1 MNIQIEQ
8 LQGKRKELEHAN
20 ITTITRNHI
29 TRVETS
35 EWNSCKVRVVSNE
48 QRVENNEQREEKPVK
63 HLWWNFIVST
73 RWLTGSLL
81 KNGKAI
87 NYYKKSNNN
96 TDIVNA
102 H

>member
-8 LQGKRKELEHAN
+8 LQGERKELEHAN

-35 EWNSCKVRVVSNE
+35 EWNTCKVRVVSNE

-73 RWLTGSLL
+73 RWLTGSLF
-81 KNGKAI
+81 KNRTLI
-87 NYYKKSNNN
+87 TTRNRTITQTS
-96 TDIVNA
+96 
-102 H
+102 